1 MSVDIDRLSVDTI
14 RMLSIEGVEKAG
26 SGHPGMPM
34 GCAPLAH
41 MLYGKLMNHNP
52 ANPSWANRDRFILS
66 AGHGSMLLYSALHVA
81 GFDVTTDDL
90 KSFRQ
95 WGSRTAGHPEY
106 RELPGVETTTGPLG
120 QGFANAVGMA
130 LAQAHLAARF
140 NREGFP
146 ILDHYIYGVCSDGDL
161 MEGVSHE
168 AASLAGHLK
177 LGKIV
182 FFYDDNDITID
193 GPTSLAYSDDVPKRF
208 EAYGWQVLHVSDVND
223 LAQIAKATEEAKAD
237 ERPTLVVTKTVIGYG
252 APNKANT
259 SGVHGS
265 PLGADELAATK
276 KAFGWDY
283 EPFVVPDEVK
293 EFYAK
298 RAEEG
303 AKKNAEWDDLFKRY
317 AEKYPKEAD
326 RFVRHRN
333 GHFGD
338 AWTDALPVY
347 EKAGEK
353 IATRKAFGN
362 AINAVA
368 KKLEALVGGSADLA
382 PSNNTK
388 LADETAFSAENRIGR
403 NLHFGVR
410 EHGMGAVLN
419 GMALYGGLSVYGG
432 TFLIFSDYMRPTIRL
447 AALMKLPV
455 VYVFTHDS
463 IGLGEDGP
471 THQPIEQIASLRAVP
486 NLVTLRPADAN
497 ETSHALKI
505 ALERREGP
513 TALILTRQGLPTIDR
528 SRYASEKNVGK
539 GAYVLKPA
547 EDTPDVMLLAS
558 GSEVAVAL
566 EAADKLE
573 EEGKKVAVVNVASFE
588 LFRAQPKSYQEET
601 LPTSRPPK
609 VAVEAASG
617 FGWKEFVGRCGEV
630 VAMNRFGASAPGGTA
645 MKEFGFTPENVVEA
659 AHRVIARYDNTEAE
673 K

>member
-1 MSVDIDRLSVDTI
+1 DIDRLSVDTI

-41 MLYGKLMNHNP
+41 MLYGKIMDHNP

-90 KSFRQ
+90 KSFRH
-95 WGSRTAGHPEY
+95 WGSRTPGHPEY

-130 LAQAHLAARF
+130 LAQEHLAARF

-146 ILDHYIYGVCSDGDL
+146 ILDHYIYGICSDGDL

-208 EAYGWQVLHVSDVND
+208 DAYGWQVLRVSDVND
-223 LAQIAKATEEAKAD
+223 LAQIEKAVEDAKAD
-237 ERPTLVVTKTVIGYG
+237 PRPTLVVTKTVIGFG

-265 PLGADELAATK
+265 PLGDEELAATK
-276 KAFGWDY
+276 KAFGWEHD
-283 EPFVVPDEVK
+283 PFVVPDEAK

-303 AKKNAEWDDLFKRY
+303 AKKNAEWDDMFKRY
-317 AEKYPKEAD
+317 AEQYPKEAD

-338 AWTDALPVY
+338 AWTDALPVF

-353 IATRKAFGN
+353 IATRKAFGK
-362 AINAVA
+362 AINAVSA
-368 KKLEALVGGSADLA
+368 NLDALVGGSADLA

-388 LADETAFSAENRIGR
+388 IDGETAFSAENRIGR

-471 THQPIEQIASLRAVP
+471 THQPIEQIASLRAIP

-497 ETSHALKI
+497 ETSQALKI

-566 EAADKLE
+566 EAAELLE

-588 LFRAQPKSYQEET
+588 LFRAQPMSYQEET
-601 LPTSRPPK
+601 LPKGRPPK

-617 FGWKEFVGRCGEV
+617 FGWTELVGRCGEF

-645 MKEFGFTPENVVEA
+645 MKEFGFTAENVADA
-659 AHRVIARYDNTEAE
+659 ARKVIAKFRYDAE